1 MGPRMC
7 IIYSKCSAGPLHLRR
22 VRRWGDMH
30 KEAVGPKE
38 EIDLK
43 GVDNVLKGN
52 TGVKEL
58 KG

>member
-1 MGPRMC
+1 M
-7 IIYSKCSAGPLHLRR
+7 
-22 VRRWGDMH
+22 RWGDMH

-38 EIDLK
+38 EIDLRMRK
-43 GVDNVLKGN
+43 CLGKN